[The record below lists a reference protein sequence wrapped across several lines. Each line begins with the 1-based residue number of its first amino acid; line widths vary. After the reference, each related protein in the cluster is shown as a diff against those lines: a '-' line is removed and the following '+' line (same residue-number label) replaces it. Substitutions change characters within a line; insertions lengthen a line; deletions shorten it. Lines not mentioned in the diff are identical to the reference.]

1 MEQLI
6 EFGLFAGKAIV
17 ILIVVL
23 IIMISMAVLIIK
35 NKHAEKVEITHI
47 NKKLEKYA
55 LALKSVCFNKK
66 MLKAELKNLKKKS
79 KKLISKNEI
88 HKNTFLLNFNGDI
101 KADQVESL
109 RDEITT
115 VLQVAQ
121 KNDEVILKLESPGGM
136 VHTYGLAAAQ
146 LMRIKDKNI
155 KLTVCVD
162 KVAASGGYLMACVAD
177 RILASP
183 FAIVGSIGVLAQVPN
198 LNKFLK
204 KHDIDYKEYTAG
216 EYKRTITMFGEITDK
231 KQEKFIEQIQETHS
245 LFKNFVE
252 KNRPQLDI
260 TKVATG
266 EYWYGQQA
274 IDLTLVDE
282 IKTSD
287 EYILEQI
294 DSSQIYAIK
303 IQDKKK
309 LNEKISDMLGS
320 IIKNKL
326 LFWVEEAELRK
337 KLL

>member
-6 EFGLFAGKAIV
+6 EFGLFAGKAIIIMLV
-17 ILIVVL
+17 AL
-23 IIMISMAVLIIK
+23 IIMITMAVLIAK
-35 NKHAEKVEITHI
+35 SKHGEKIEITHI
-47 NKKLEKYA
+47 NKKFEKFA
-55 LALKSVCFNKK
+55 LALKSACFNKK

-79 KKLISKNEI
+79 KKKSSDKKNVYLID
-88 HKNTFLLNFNGDI
+88 FDGDI

-121 KNDEVILKLESPGGM
+121 KGDEVILKLESPGGM

-146 LMRIKDKNI
+146 LERIKNKNL

-177 RILASP
+177 KILASP

-198 LNKFLK
+198 LHKFLK
-204 KHDIDYKEYTAG
+204 KHDVDYKEYTAG

-231 KQEKFIEQIQETHS
+231 KQEKFLEQIQETHN
-245 LFKNFVE
+245 LFKSFVS
-252 KNRPQLDI
+252 KNREKLDLE
-260 TKVATG
+260 KVATG

-274 IDLTLVDE
+274 IELGLIDE

-287 EYILEQI
+287 EYLLENI
-294 DSSQIYAIK
+294 EKSEIYQVK
-303 IQDKKK
+303 IQEKKK
-309 LNEKISDMLGS
+309 LNEKLSEMLGS
-320 IIKNKL
+320 IIKSKL
-326 LFWVEEAELRK
+326 LFWIEEAELRK

>member
-1 MEQLI
+1 MNMEQLI
-6 EFGLFAGKAIV
+6 EFGLFAGKAIIIMLV
-17 ILIVVL
+17 AL
-23 IIMISMAVLIIK
+23 IIMITMAVLIAK
-35 NKHAEKVEITHI
+35 SKHGEKVEITHI
-47 NKKLEKYA
+47 NKKFEKFA
-55 LALKSVCFNKK
+55 LALKSACFNKK

-79 KKLISKNEI
+79 KKKPADKKNMYLID
-88 HKNTFLLNFNGDI
+88 FDGDI

-121 KNDEVILKLESPGGM
+121 KGDEVILNLESPGGM

-146 LMRIKDKNI
+146 LERIKNKNL

-177 RILASP
+177 KIIASP

-198 LNKFLK
+198 LHKFLK
-204 KHDIDYKEYTAG
+204 KHDVDYKEYTAG

-231 KQEKFIEQIQETHS
+231 KQEKFLEQIQETHN
-245 LFKNFVE
+245 LFKNFVS
-252 KNRPQLDI
+252 KNREKLDLE
-260 TKVATG
+260 KVATG

-274 IDLTLVDE
+274 IELGLIDE

-287 EYILEQI
+287 EYLLENI
-294 DSSQIYAIK
+294 EKAEIYQVK
-303 IQDKKK
+303 IEEKKK
-309 LNEKISDMLGS
+309 LNEKLSEMLGS
-320 IIKNKL
+320 IIKSKL

>member
-1 MEQLI
+1 MNMEQLI
-6 EFGLFAGKAIV
+6 EFGLFAGKAIIIMLV
-17 ILIVVL
+17 AL
-23 IIMISMAVLIIK
+23 IIMITMAVLIAK
-35 NKHAEKVEITHI
+35 SKHGEKVEITHI
-47 NKKLEKYA
+47 NKKFEKFA
-55 LALKSVCFNKK
+55 LALKSACFNKK

-79 KKLISKNEI
+79 KKKPADKKNMYLID
-88 HKNTFLLNFNGDI
+88 FDGDI
-101 KADQVESL
+101 KADQVEAL

-121 KNDEVILKLESPGGM
+121 NGDEVILNLESPGGM

-146 LMRIKDKNI
+146 LERIKNKNL

-177 RILASP
+177 KIIASP

-198 LNKFLK
+198 LHKFLK
-204 KHDIDYKEYTAG
+204 KHDVDYKEYTAG

-231 KQEKFIEQIQETHS
+231 KQEKFLEQIQETHN
-245 LFKNFVE
+245 LFKNFVS
-252 KNRPQLDI
+252 KNREKLDLE
-260 TKVATG
+260 KVATG

-274 IDLTLVDE
+274 IELGLIDE

-287 EYILEQI
+287 EYLLENI
-294 DSSQIYAIK
+294 EKAEIYQVK
-303 IQDKKK
+303 IEEKKK
-309 LNEKISDMLGS
+309 LNEKLSEMLGS
-320 IIKNKL
+320 IIKSKL

>member
-17 ILIVVL
+17 ILLVAL
-23 IIMISMAVLIIK
+23 IIMITMAVLIAK
-35 NKHAEKVEITHI
+35 SKHGEKIEITHI

-55 LALKSVCFNKK
+55 LALKSACFNKK
-66 MLKAELKNLKKKS
+66 MLKNEIKNLKKKS
-79 KKLISKNEI
+79 KKKSKDKKNVFLID
-88 HKNTFLLNFNGDI
+88 FDGDI

-121 KNDEVILKLESPGGM
+121 KGDEVILNLESPGGM

-146 LMRIKDKNI
+146 LERIKKKEL

-198 LNKFLK
+198 LHKFLK
-204 KHDIDYKEYTAG
+204 KHDVDYKEYTAG

-231 KQEKFIEQIQETHS
+231 KQEKFVEQIQETHN
-245 LFKNFVE
+245 LFKNFVN
-252 KNRPQLDI
+252 KNRPSLDLE
-260 TKVATG
+260 KVATG

-274 IDLTLVDE
+274 IDLGLIDD

-287 EYILEQI
+287 EYILEHLEK
-294 DSSQIYAIK
+294 SEIYQVK
-303 IQDKKK
+303 IQEKKK

-326 LFWVEEAELRK
+326 LFWIEEAELKK

>member
-1 MEQLI
+1 MNMEQLI
-6 EFGLFAGKAIV
+6 EFGLFAGKAIIIMLV
-17 ILIVVL
+17 AL
-23 IIMISMAVLIIK
+23 IIMITMAVLIAK
-35 NKHAEKVEITHI
+35 SKHGEKIEITHI
-47 NKKLEKYA
+47 NKKFEKFA
-55 LALKSVCFNKK
+55 LALKSACFNKK

-79 KKLISKNEI
+79 KKKSSDKKNVYLID
-88 HKNTFLLNFNGDI
+88 FDGDI

-121 KNDEVILKLESPGGM
+121 KGDEVILKLESPGGM

-146 LMRIKDKNI
+146 LERIKNKNL

-177 RILASP
+177 KILASP

-198 LNKFLK
+198 LHKFLK
-204 KHDIDYKEYTAG
+204 KHDVDYKEYTAG

-231 KQEKFIEQIQETHS
+231 KQEKFLEQIQETHN
-245 LFKNFVE
+245 LFKSFVS
-252 KNRPQLDI
+252 KNREKLDLE
-260 TKVATG
+260 KVATG

-274 IDLTLVDE
+274 IELGLIDE

-287 EYILEQI
+287 EYLLENI
-294 DSSQIYAIK
+294 EKSEIYQVK
-303 IQDKKK
+303 IQEKKK
-309 LNEKISDMLGS
+309 LNEKLSEMLGS
-320 IIKNKL
+320 IIKSKL
-326 LFWVEEAELRK
+326 LFWIEEAELRK

>member
-6 EFGLFAGKAIV
+6 EFGLFAGKAIIIMLV
-17 ILIVVL
+17 AL
-23 IIMISMAVLIIK
+23 IIMITMAVLIAK
-35 NKHAEKVEITHI
+35 SKHGEKVEITHI
-47 NKKLEKYA
+47 NKKFEKFA
-55 LALKSVCFNKK
+55 LALKSACFNKK

-79 KKLISKNEI
+79 KKKPADKKNMYLID
-88 HKNTFLLNFNGDI
+88 FDGDI

-121 KNDEVILKLESPGGM
+121 KGDEVILNLESPGGM

-146 LMRIKDKNI
+146 LERIKNKNL

-177 RILASP
+177 KIIASP

-198 LNKFLK
+198 LHKFLK
-204 KHDIDYKEYTAG
+204 KHDVDYKEYTAG

-231 KQEKFIEQIQETHS
+231 KQEKFLEQIQETHN
-245 LFKNFVE
+245 LFKNFVS
-252 KNRPQLDI
+252 KNREKLDLE
-260 TKVATG
+260 KVATG

-274 IDLTLVDE
+274 IELGLIDE

-287 EYILEQI
+287 EYLLENI
-294 DSSQIYAIK
+294 EKAEIYQVK
-303 IQDKKK
+303 IEEKKK
-309 LNEKISDMLGS
+309 LNEKLSEMLGS
-320 IIKNKL
+320 IIKSKL

>member
-6 EFGLFAGKAIV
+6 EFGLFAGKAAV
-17 ILIVVL
+17 ILIVAL
-23 IIMISMAVLIIK
+23 IIMIVMAVLIAK
-35 NKHAEKVEITHI
+35 SKHGEKIEITHI

-55 LALKSVCFNKK
+55 LALKTACFNKK
-66 MLKAELKNLKKKS
+66 MLKEELKKLKKKTKKNSGKDDS
-79 KKLISKNEI
+79 KKNLYLI
-88 HKNTFLLNFNGDI
+88 NFNGDI
-101 KADQVESL
+101 KAEQVSSL

-115 VLQVAQ
+115 VLQVA
-121 KNDEVILKLESPGGM
+121 KEGDEVILNLESPGGM

-146 LMRIKDKNI
+146 LERIKNKKL

-177 RILASP
+177 KILASP

-204 KHDIDYKEYTAG
+204 KHDVEYKEYTAG

-231 KQEKFIEQIQETHS
+231 KQEKFLEQIQETHN
-245 LFKNFVE
+245 LFKNFVV
-252 KNRPQLDI
+252 KNRSKLDLE
-260 TKVATG
+260 KVATG

-274 IDLTLVDE
+274 IELGLVDE
-282 IKTSD
+282 LKTSD
-287 EYILEQI
+287 EYLLDKIQTSE
-294 DSSQIYAIK
+294 IYEIK

-309 LNEKISDMLGS
+309 LNEKLSEMFGS
-320 IIKNKL
+320 IIKEKL
-326 LFWVEEAELRK
+326 FFWLEEAEIRK